1 MLLDGP
7 VAGVCV
13 ADAEVQPPKS
23 SSAVMAG
30 GFLADDIGAPHPPEI
45 SFGVMR
51 EGGLPMSTAGGL
63 GLAGAGAG
71 AGSGVAQ
78 VLSFPEDHGSN
89 KAELV

>member
-1 MLLDGP
+1 MLLGGP

-23 SSAVMAG
+23 SSPVMTG

-71 AGSGVAQ
+71 SDVAQ

>member
-1 MLLDGP
+1 VLLDGP

-13 ADAEVQPPKS
+13 VDAAVQPPKS
-23 SSAVMAG
+23 SSAVMVG
-30 GFLADDIGAPHPPEI
+30 GFLADDRGAAHPSEK

-51 EGGLPMSTAGGL
+51 EGGLPMSIAGGL
-63 GLAGAGAG
+63 GLAGAG

-89 KAELV
+89 KVELG